1 MPDYKNVGIT
11 SAGGIKLAKWRFLV
25 RGGDGRKERRKSAP
39 EKSEDK
45 KCACRGVSLE
55 NAKVKSY
62 SPTVLQKGLFAYIVL
77 HSSYNR

>member
-1 MPDYKNVGIT
+1 MLALLLALLRIDRKSLLGR
-11 SAGGIKLAKWRFLV
+11 SGGEGGEV
-25 RGGDGRKERRKSAP
+25 RRRSAP
-39 EKSEDK
+39 EESKDK

-62 SPTVLQKGLFAYIVL
+62 SPTVLQKGLFAYIIL